1 MRNILIALFTFV
13 MIFCSC
19 SNSSYSG
26 DSSNESYSNLKQT
39 TASASDQLAFN
50 ENSEES
56 YEQDSDDR
64 TSNSNDNSKQIPGE
78 PKEEETKT
86 KIIKEGSVGITVKDF
101 SVARKGLDELI
112 TENKAYIADENERK
126 NRYNIESTIVIRMPS
141 KNFDGFMEKVGDI
154 AAKVNYKKINAQDVT
169 RQYVDIQSRLKIKK
183 EVRIKYE
190 SFLKNAKN
198 VEEMLAIEREV
209 RLLTEEIEAKEAEL
223 RYLSDK
229 VNFSTITLNI
239 TQKLK
244 YQYEDPDYA
253 EPTFIQRVGKG
264 FSSGWSGLLS
274 FFVGLTYLWPLILL
288 GIILFLGIRK
298 PTKRFLTRL
307 FGKK

>member
-1 MRNILIALFTFV
+1 MRNILITLITIVVFS
-13 MIFCSC
+13 SC
-19 SNSSYSG
+19 SNQSFNDHASS
-26 DSSNESYSNLKQT
+26 ESYTGLKQT
-39 TASASDQLAFN
+39 TSTASDDQLAFN
-50 ENSEES
+50 DNSQGD
-56 YEQDSDDR
+56 YEQNSDTD
-64 TSNSNDNSKQIPGE
+64 NSNDNSKQIPGE
-78 PKEEETKT
+78 PKEETKT
-86 KIIKEGSVGITVKDF
+86 KIIKEGNVGITVKDF
-101 SVARKGLDELI
+101 SSARKGLDDLI
-112 TENKAYIADENERK
+112 AKNKAYIADENERK

-141 KNFDGFMEKVGDI
+141 KNFDGFMEEVGKI
-154 AAKVNYKKINAQDVT
+154 AAKVNYKRINAQDVT

-183 EVRIKYE
+183 EVRVKYE

-223 RYLSDK
+223 RYLSDR
-229 VNFSTITLNI
+229 VDFSTITLDI

-264 FSSGWSGLLS
+264 ISSGWHGLLS